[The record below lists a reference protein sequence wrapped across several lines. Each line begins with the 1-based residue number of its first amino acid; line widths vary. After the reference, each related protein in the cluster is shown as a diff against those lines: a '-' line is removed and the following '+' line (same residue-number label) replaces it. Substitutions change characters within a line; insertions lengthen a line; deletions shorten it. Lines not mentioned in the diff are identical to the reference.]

1 MALYC
6 SVADKTKTVTK
17 FYVSVSRISSID
29 GTFSQGV
36 ISTFNGSTFL
46 SALMSNRPV
55 WAYREFHEP
64 SALRIIIGSPTN
76 FPITLQISDNGED
89 YATLANASH
98 GSTSYLNSWGIGLS
112 QLQPG
117 SYTITLSPTY
127 SNITKQVTKLYGPV
141 GGVTK
146 RII

>member
-17 FYVSVSRISSID
+17 LYVPVSRISSID

-36 ISTFNGSTFL
+36 ISTFNGNTFL

-64 SALRIIIGSPTN
+64 STLRIIIGSPTN

-89 YATLANASH
+89 YATLASASH
-98 GSTSYLNSWGIGLS
+98 GSTTYLNNWGIGIA

-117 SYTITLSPTY
+117 SYTITLSLTY
-127 SNITKQVTKLYGPV
+127 SNITKQVTKLYGSV

-146 RII
+146 LII